1 MAKVLD
7 RQALLLLA
15 IYVSFG
21 FANALSGTFI
31 PVYLWKA
38 SGSYLTVALFALA
51 QYSIGGLTFYVCG
64 KWIKEGNKLNCLR
77 AGCLLSGVFYCIV
90 LWLKESASELP
101 FLLGI
106 ISGAGL
112 GCFWVA
118 YNLIYFEITEPD
130 TRDRFN
136 GSQGFLG
143 AGSGIIAPWLSGL
156 LISSLV
162 GQRGYSLIFTASL
175 LIFGCCGI
183 LSFFI
188 KKRPNQGTYD
198 WKYPLKLWIKQSEEG
213 KQWRYVFA
221 SVTAQGI
228 REGVF
233 LFLIN
238 LVVFIA
244 TNNEAKVGTY
254 TLVSSLTS
262 LVSFWA
268 VGRFLKPS
276 YRKHAMLIGVICL
289 TLVIV
294 PFFWS
299 IDYRA
304 LIMFGIGTAL
314 LYPLYIIPITSKV
327 FDMIGATKESVQH
340 REELIIF
347 REIALTMGRVIG
359 LIPFFIYIFWVNT
372 EAGLVWVLLLV
383 GCSPI
388 IGWVFMRP
396 LFHIKHQRYNGEE
409 EASKAR
415 AVLKPKPQS
424 EA

>member
-51 QYSIGGLTFYVCG
+51 QYSIGGLTFYLCG

-77 AGCLLSGVFYCIV
+77 AGCLLSGVFYCLV
-90 LWLKESASELP
+90 LWMQESASQLP
-101 FLLGI
+101 FILGI

-112 GCFWVA
+112 GCYWVA

-136 GSQGFLG
+136 GTQGLLG
-143 AGSGIIAPWLSGL
+143 AGSGIIAPWMSGL
-156 LISSLV
+156 LISWLA
-162 GQRGYSLIFTASL
+162 GQRGYTLIFTASL
-175 LIFGCCGI
+175 LIFACCGA

-188 KKRPNQGTYD
+188 KKRPPQGTYD
-198 WKYPLKLWIKQSEEG
+198 WLYPLKQWRHHTEEN
-213 KQWRYVFA
+213 KQWRYVFGA
-221 SVTAQGI
+221 VTMQGI

-233 LFLIN
+233 MFLIN
-238 LVVFIA
+238 LVVFVA
-244 TNNEAKVGTY
+244 TRDEAKVGTY
-254 TLVSSLTS
+254 TLVASLTS
-262 LVSFWA
+262 LVSFWL
-268 VGRFLKPS
+268 VGRFIKPS
-276 YRKHAMLIGVICL
+276 FRKYAMLIGVIFL
-289 TLVIV
+289 SLVII
-294 PFFWS
+294 PFFWR

-304 LIMFGIGTAL
+304 LIMFGVGTSL

-327 FDMIGATKESVQH
+327 FDMIGSTKESVAH

-347 REIALTMGRVIG
+347 REIALTLGRVVG
-359 LIPFFIYIFWVNT
+359 LIPFFIYVLWVNT

-383 GCSPI
+383 GCAPI
-388 IGWVFMRP
+388 IGWFFMRP
-396 LFHIKHQRYNGEE
+396 LFHIQHKRYSGDDVG
-409 EASKAR
+409 KTQ

>member
-1 MAKVLD
+1 MGKALD

-15 IYVSFG
+15 IYGSFG
-21 FANALSGTFI
+21 FASALSGTFI

-51 QYSIGGLTFYVCG
+51 QYSVGGLTFYLCG

-90 LWLKESASELP
+90 LWLKESASGMP
-101 FLLGI
+101 FILGI

-112 GCFWVA
+112 GCYWVA

-136 GSQGFLG
+136 GSQGLLG
-143 AGSGIIAPWLSGL
+143 AGAGIIAPWLSGL
-156 LISSLV
+156 LISWLA

-175 LIFGCCGI
+175 LIFGCCGV

-188 KKRPNQGTYD
+188 KKRPQQGVYD
-198 WKYPLKLWIKQSEEG
+198 WKYPFKLWKDQSEESR
-213 KQWRYVFA
+213 QWRYVFA
-221 SVTAQGI
+221 SVAAQGI

-254 TLVSSLTS
+254 TLISSLIS

-268 VGRFLKPS
+268 AGRFLKPR

-289 TLVIV
+289 TLVII

-314 LYPLYIIPITSKV
+314 LFPLYIIPITSKV
-327 FDMIGATKESVQH
+327 FDMIGATKKSVEH

-347 REIALTMGRVIG
+347 REIALTLGRVVG
-359 LIPFFIYIFWVNT
+359 LIPFFIYIFWINT

-388 IGWVFMRP
+388 IGWIFMRP
-396 LFHIKHQRYNGEE
+396 LFQIEHKRYNDAD
-409 EASKAR
+409 ASKAKT
-415 AVLKPKPQS
+415 ALTPKPQS
-424 EA
+424 EG